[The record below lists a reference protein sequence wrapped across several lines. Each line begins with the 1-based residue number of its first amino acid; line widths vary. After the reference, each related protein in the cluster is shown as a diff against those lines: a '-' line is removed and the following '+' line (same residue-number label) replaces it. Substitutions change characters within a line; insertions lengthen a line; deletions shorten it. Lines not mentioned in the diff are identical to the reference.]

1 MSCFAYPAEKRQ
13 LKPQLPPDLMD
24 NYDNF
29 FAMPAG
35 TDPCGKRGV
44 VRGRQDEVT
53 VRGHTKQSRQ
63 TEQSKPVPALC
74 SESRDGHTV
83 HARFDRMRLYTGRQH
98 GDRMPLPH
106 EAFTDQ
112 RKVLL
117 DPSHIG
123 VVAFE
128 DDENIQYYSPV
139 STLES
144 GRIFQRHFS
153 RNLIVL
159 TFSELVTEEGVFRLT
174 IDKYST

>member
-1 MSCFAYPAEKRQ
+1 VDSFVEV
-13 LKPQLPPDLMD
+13 
-24 NYDNF
+24 F
-29 FAMPAG
+29 
-35 TDPCGKRGV
+35 RGQV
-44 VRGRQDEVT
+44 GISHGGLDVRV
-53 VRGHTKQSRQ
+53 S
-63 TEQSKPVPALC
+63 
-74 SESRDGHTV
+74 
-83 HARFDRMRLYTGRQH
+83 
-98 GDRMPLPH
+98 LPH

-144 GRIFQRHFS
+144 GRICQRHFS

-159 TFSELVTEEGVFRLT
+159 TFSELVTEEDVFRLT